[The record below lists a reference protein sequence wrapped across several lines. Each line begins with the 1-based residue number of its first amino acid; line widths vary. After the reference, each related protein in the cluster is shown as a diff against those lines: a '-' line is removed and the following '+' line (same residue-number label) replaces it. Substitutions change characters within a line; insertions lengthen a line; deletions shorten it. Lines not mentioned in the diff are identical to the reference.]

1 MTQGDDTPKAPEDAL
16 NDILKAEKDA
26 ARDAARDAA
35 QDAARDAEGA
45 FGAEAAGDEPG
56 LDAAK
61 SAAAALADRVS
72 ELEAEAAG
80 LKEERLR
87 ALAEA
92 ENARR
97 RAQKDRE
104 EASRYGAAGLARDIL
119 SVADNLSRALAAMP
133 ANAKAE
139 SEALGKLAE
148 GVEMVERE
156 LAQSLAKHNVEVFGA
171 PGDVFDHNTCQAV
184 FEVETADVPPGSI
197 AQVMQRGY
205 MLHDRLL
212 RPAMVGVAKA
222 PAGAAA
228 GGDRGGAVDETA

>member
-1 MTQGDDTPKAPEDAL
+1 VNQGEETPKAPEDAPEDHMAGA
-16 NDILKAEKDA
+16 NDA
-26 ARDAARDAA
+26 ARDFAADMAA
-35 QDAARDAEGA
+35 E
-45 FGAEAAGDEPG
+45 EPG

-61 SAAAALADRVS
+61 SAAAALADRVA
-72 ELEAEAAG
+72 ELEAENKDLAD
-80 LKEERLR
+80 KRLL
-87 ALAEA
+87 AMAEA

-104 EASRYGAAGLARDIL
+104 EASRYGAANLARDIL
-119 SVADNLSRALAAMP
+119 SVADNLSRALSAMP
-133 ANAKAE
+133 EDAKAE

-184 FEVETADVPPGSI
+184 FEVETADLPPGSI

-222 PAGAAA
+222 PAGAAP
-228 GGDRGGAVDETA
+228 GGSVDETA

>member
-1 MTQGDDTPKAPEDAL
+1 VTQGDDTPKAPEDAPEDYL
-16 NDILKAEKDA
+16 NAANDA
-26 ARDAARDAA
+26 AADFAADMV
-35 QDAARDAEGA
+35 AE
-45 FGAEAAGDEPG
+45 EPG

-61 SAAAALADRVS
+61 SAATALADRVA
-72 ELEAEAAG
+72 ELESEAVT
-80 LKEERLR
+80 LKEDRLR

-133 ANAKAE
+133 ADAKAE

-156 LAQSLAKHNVEVFGA
+156 LAQSLAKHNVAVFGA
-171 PGDVFDHNTCQAV
+171 PGDVFDHNSFQAV
-184 FEVETADVPPGSI
+184 FEVETTDVPPGAVS
-197 AQVMQRGY
+197 QVLQRGY

-212 RPAMVGVAKA
+212 RPAMVGVAKP
-222 PAGAAA
+222 PAG
-228 GGDRGGAVDETA
+228 GTPTSDRGGAVNETA

>member
-1 MTQGDDTPKAPEDAL
+1 MTQGDDTPKAPEDAPEDYL
-16 NDILKAEKDA
+16 NAANDA
-26 ARDAARDAA
+26 AADFAAEMAA
-35 QDAARDAEGA
+35 
-45 FGAEAAGDEPG
+45 DEPG

-61 SAAAALADRVS
+61 SAATALADRVA
-72 ELEAEAAG
+72 ELEAEAAT
-80 LKEERLR
+80 LKEDRLR

-104 EASRYGAAGLARDIL
+104 EASRYGAANLARDIL

-133 ANAKAE
+133 ADDKAE

-156 LAQSLAKHNVEVFGA
+156 LAQALAKHNVAVFGA
-171 PGDVFDHNTCQAV
+171 PGDVFDHNSFQAV
-184 FEVETADVPPGSI
+184 FEVETADVPPGAVS
-197 AQVMQRGY
+197 QVLQRGY

-212 RPAMVGVAKA
+212 RPAMVGVAKP
-222 PAGAAA
+222 PADGTPD
-228 GGDRGGAVDETA
+228 GDRGGAVNETA

>member
-1 MTQGDDTPKAPEDAL
+1 MTQGEDTPIAPEDAPADYL
-16 NDILKAEKDA
+16 NAANDA
-26 ARDAARDAA
+26 AADFAADIAA
-35 QDAARDAEGA
+35 
-45 FGAEAAGDEPG
+45 DEPG

-61 SAAAALADRVS
+61 SAATALADRVV
-72 ELEAEAAG
+72 ELEAEAIT
-80 LKEERLR
+80 LKEGRLR

-133 ANAKAE
+133 ADAKAE

-156 LAQSLAKHNVEVFGA
+156 LAQSLAKHNVAVFGA
-171 PGDVFDHNTCQAV
+171 PGDVFDHNSFQAV
-184 FEVETADVPPGSI
+184 FEVETADVPPGAVS
-197 AQVMQRGY
+197 QVLQRGY

-212 RPAMVGVAKA
+212 RPAMVGVAK
-222 PAGAAA
+222 PPDG
-228 GGDRGGAVDETA
+228 GESTGDRGAAVNETA

>member
-1 MTQGDDTPKAPEDAL
+1 MTIGDDTPKAPEYASTEDF
-16 NDILKAEKDA
+16 
-26 ARDAARDAA
+26 DAA
-35 QDAARDAEGA
+35 QDAANDAYA
-45 FGAEAAGDEPG
+45 DMAQDEPG
-56 LDAAK
+56 LNAAK
-61 SAAAALADRVS
+61 AAATGLVDRIT
-72 ELEAEAAG
+72 ELEAEAKV
-80 LKEERLR
+80 LKEDRLR

-104 EASRYGAAGLARDIL
+104 EASRYGPANLARDIL

-139 SEALGKLAE
+139 SEALAKLAE

-156 LAQSLAKHNVEVFGA
+156 LAQTLAKNKVEVFGA
-171 PGDVFDHNTCQAV
+171 PGDVFDHNKYQAV
-184 FEVETADVPPGSI
+184 FEVETAEVPVGSV

-212 RPAMVGVAKA
+212 RPAMVGVAKTPEGAA
-222 PAGAAA
+222 PAG
-228 GGDRGGAVDETA
+228 DRGASIDERA

>member
-1 MTQGDDTPKAPEDAL
+1 MTTGDDTPKAPEDAL
-16 NDILKAEKDA
+16 DDDFDMAAEA
-26 ARDAARDAA
+26 ARDAAADMAM
-35 QDAARDAEGA
+35 E
-45 FGAEAAGDEPG
+45 EPG
-56 LDAAK
+56 IDAAK
-61 SAAAALADRVS
+61 SAAAALADRVTT
-72 ELEAEAAG
+72 LEAEAKG

-104 EASRYGAAGLARDIL
+104 EASRYGAANLARDIL

-133 ANAKAE
+133 ADAK
-139 SEALGKLAE
+139 SQSDALAKLAE

-156 LAQSLAKHNVEVFGA
+156 LAQTLAKNNVAVFGA
-171 PGDVFDHNTCQAV
+171 PGDVFDHNSCQAV
-184 FEVETADVPPGSI
+184 FEMESAEFPAGTI
-197 AQVMQRGY
+197 AQVMQPGY

-222 PAGAAA
+222 PENAAPPT
-228 GGDRGGAVDETA
+228 DRGAAVDETA